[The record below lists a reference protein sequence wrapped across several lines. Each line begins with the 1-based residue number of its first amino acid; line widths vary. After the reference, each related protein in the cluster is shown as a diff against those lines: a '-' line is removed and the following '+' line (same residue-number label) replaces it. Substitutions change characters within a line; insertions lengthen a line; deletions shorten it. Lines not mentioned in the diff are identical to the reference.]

1 MTKKVQTFKRIEE
14 NKLKLSQSGLNE
26 YIITNFP
33 KISLNTNFSVLFD
46 NITDADVPYHLQSRV
61 NEEDMKANFVYRACV
76 NFLAPIL
83 NPFSFKF

>member
-1 MTKKVQTFKRIEE
+1 LKRIEE

-46 NITDADVPYHLQSRV
+46 NITDADVPYHLQGRV
-61 NEEDMKANFVYRACV
+61 NEEDMKANFV
-76 NFLAPIL
+76 
-83 NPFSFKF
+83 